1 MSKRPFVSRFID
13 TSNQLLLRYRQR
25 RQVRP
30 DYAVPA
36 GAQPGDIHLE
46 PATFRT
52 RTYEVPAQQGYLIVA
67 EDPQAPTGRLLSL
80 PIIRTEA
87 EVADPGL
94 PVYWFTTGPG
104 SSNMLAAPPD
114 WLLRRHP
121 ITILGYRGVDGTVR
135 LDSPE
140 IVRAQKGQGHDL
152 HSAASLAAFRQAV
165 AAAVAR
171 WQREGIELK
180 HYGFA
185 AAVADVESARAAL
198 GDEQILLLG
207 EGYGGRIAQWY
218 AATYP
223 EHVMRLALLGPSG
236 PDGLTWQPAEVTA
249 VLDRYATLYERSGRH
264 ELAAMMQQA
273 LGQMP
278 RNWRLFPIDPGKVR
292 FMAFSLLFDR
302 KNGALLLDTLRA
314 AADGDPAGLAMMT
327 ILYDVVINSSAQG
340 AVGDLLAKSYLDEPL
355 AETEL
360 GPYGLGSPLSQL
372 LEAGRSAWP
381 LQQPGNLPAIPVPA
395 LLLNGNLDIA
405 APAAEMQAKLLPR
418 LPDHHQITLRDAGHL
433 NDLWRLQPEGVEKLL
448 GGFLADGTVNEEALR
463 HEAIDFT
470 VSQNLAAMM
479 RLLWRVLWL
488 LLGSAVACGVLAA
501 LWQYLG

>member
-52 RTYEVPAQQGYLIVA
+52 RTYEVPAEQGYLIVA

-171 WQREGIELK
+171 WQPDPLPQPDTLPEPGLLPPHTILPYRRNQDFVGRETDLLQLGEWLLPWQEIEESGGLRESLWQSPIT
-180 HYGFA
+180 A
-185 AAVADVESARAAL
+185 AAITGMGGLGKTQLAVEFAYRYGRFYAGGVYWISFAQAENVAGEIAAL
-198 GDEQILLLG
+198 GG
-207 EGYGGRIAQWY
+207 ERG
-218 AATYP
+218 
-223 EHVMRLALLGPSG
+223 
-236 PDGLTWQPAEVTA
+236 
-249 VLDRYATLYERSGRH
+249 
-264 ELAAMMQQA
+264 
-273 LGQMP
+273 
-278 RNWRLFPIDPGKVR
+278 
-292 FMAFSLLFDR
+292 
-302 KNGALLLDTLRA
+302 
-314 AADGDPAGLAMMT
+314 
-327 ILYDVVINSSAQG
+327 
-340 AVGDLLAKSYLDEPL
+340 
-355 AETEL
+355 
-360 GPYGLGSPLSQL
+360 
-372 LEAGRSAWP
+372 
-381 LQQPGNLPAIPVPA
+381 
-395 LLLNGNLDIA
+395 
-405 APAAEMQAKLLPR
+405 R
-418 LPDHHQITLRDAGHL
+418 LP
-433 NDLWRLQPEGVEKLL
+433 
-448 GGFLADGTVNEEALR
+448 
-463 HEAIDFT
+463 
-470 VSQNLAAMM
+470 
-479 RLLWRVLWL
+479 
-488 LLGSAVACGVLAA
+488 GS
-501 LWQYLG
+501 